1 MKKVIITKGLP
12 GSGKSTWAKDLQ
24 RRHPQAYKRINKDEL
39 RAMLDD
45 GHHTPQHEAFV
56 VEVRNLLIGR
66 ALAAGKHVIVDD
78 TNLNPVHEANIRA
91 LVGQSA
97 QVEIKDFTHVD
108 VETCIARDLQRPQ
121 SVGERVIRQ
130 MYERYLLPRPSPPP
144 FRPALP
150 TVVLCDLDGA
160 LALPHGDNPH
170 DTRHFGSHILNS
182 VVADLLRDR
191 AAILISAR
199 DEAQRSATQA
209 WLQQHQVICEALYLR
224 RPGDRRPEAL
234 VKGELYE
241 RHIRPHFNVAF
252 VLEDR
257 DQAVAMWRALGLTCL
272 QTGPGHF

>member
-12 GSGKSTWAKDLQ
+12 GSGKSTWAKELQ

-45 GHHTPQHEAFV
+45 GYHSPQNEAFV

-78 TNLNPVHEANIRA
+78 TNLNPVHEADIRA

-97 QVEIKDFTHVD
+97 QVEVKDFTDVD
-108 VETCIARDLQRPQ
+108 VETCVARDLQRLH

-130 MYERYLLPRPSPPP
+130 MHARYLAPPPPSPLAL
-144 FRPALP
+144 RSGLP
-150 TVVLCDLDGA
+150 TVVLCDLDGT
-160 LALPHGDNPH
+160 LALRHGRPSEQDALLHQP
-170 DTRHFGSHILNS
+170 
-182 VVADLLRDR
+182 VADLLQGRS
-191 AAILISAR
+191 AILISER
-199 DEAQRSATQA
+199 DEAHRAPTEA
-209 WLQQHQVICEALYLR
+209 WLQQHGVAYEALYLR
-224 RPGDRRPEAL
+224 RRGDRRPEAL

-272 QTGPGHF
+272 QVGPGHV